1 MNCAV
6 RSFLALSIVCGVLA
20 FGPGASAFPSI
31 VWSGIQDIDT
41 GYLPMDLN
49 QDSIVDFL
57 YTFNLMA
64 EFSVTSQGAN
74 QAGGPLSAGT
84 VIDQSLSD
92 YWQGGSQTMV
102 QWIRL
107 LDDNTVSSGP
117 WAGIE
122 NGYMGLEFEAD
133 GQTYYGWAR
142 ITADYDDIYVVI
154 HEWAYESTPGISI
167 AAGATGVIPEPATVT
182 LVCIGGLGLV
192 ICRRRRTIK

>member
-1 MNCAV
+1 MRNFIAI
-6 RSFLALSIVCGVLA
+6 SIACVVLA
-20 FGPGASAFPSI
+20 FGPVASAFSSI

-57 YTFNLMA
+57 YTFTLMT

-74 QAGGPLSAGT
+74 RTGGPLSAGT
-84 VIDQSLSD
+84 VVDQSLVD
-92 YWQGGSQTMV
+92 YWQSDSQTMA

-107 LDDNTVSSGP
+107 LDENTVSFGP
-117 WAGIE
+117 WAGVD
-122 NGYMGLEFEAD
+122 NGYMGLEFEAA

-154 HEWAYESTPGISI
+154 HEWAYESTPGLGI
-167 AAGATGVIPEPATVT
+167 AAGATGVIPEPATAT
-182 LVCIGGLGLV
+182 LICIGGLGLALWK
-192 ICRRRRTIK
+192 RRRVEK

>member
-1 MNCAV
+1 MRN
-6 RSFLALSIVCGVLA
+6 FFALSIACGVLV

-41 GYLPMDLN
+41 GFLPMDLN

-64 EFSVTSQGAN
+64 EFSVTSQDAN
-74 QAGGPLSAGT
+74 RTGGPLTAGT
-84 VIDQSLSD
+84 EIDQSLAD

-107 LDDNTVSSGP
+107 LDDNTVSFGP
-117 WAGIE
+117 WAGVD

-142 ITADYDDIYVVI
+142 ITADYDDINVVV
-154 HEWAYESTPGISI
+154 HEWAYESTPGIGI
-167 AAGATGVIPEPATVT
+167 AAGATGVIPEPATAT
-182 LVCIGGLGLV
+182 LICIGGLGIALWKRRKV
-192 ICRRRRTIK
+192 IL

>member
-1 MNCAV
+1 MRNFFAM
-6 RSFLALSIVCGVLA
+6 SIACVVLA

-57 YTFNLMA
+57 YTFTLMA

-74 QAGGPLSAGT
+74 RTGGPLSAGT

-92 YWQGGSQTMV
+92 YWQSGSQTMA

-107 LDDNTVSSGP
+107 LDDNTVSFGP
-117 WAGIE
+117 WAGVD
-122 NGYMGLEFEAD
+122 NGYMGLEFEAA

-154 HEWAYESTPGISI
+154 HEWAYESTPGLGI
-167 AAGATGVIPEPATVT
+167 AAGATGVIPEPATAT
-182 LVCIGGLGLV
+182 LICIGGLGLALWK
-192 ICRRRRTIK
+192 RRRVIM

>member
-1 MNCAV
+1 MRNL
-6 RSFLALSIVCGVLA
+6 FALSIACSVLVS
-20 FGPGASAFPSI
+20 GPGASAFSSI
-31 VWSGIQDIDT
+31 VWSGIQNIDT

-64 EFSVTSQGAN
+64 EFSVSSQDAN
-74 QAGGPLSAGT
+74 RTGGPLTAGT
-84 VIDQSLSD
+84 EIDQSLAD

-107 LDDNTVSSGP
+107 LDDNTVSFGP
-117 WAGIE
+117 WAGVD

-142 ITADYDDIYVVI
+142 ITADYDDINVVV
-154 HEWAYESTPGISI
+154 HEWAYESTPGIGI
-167 AAGATGVIPEPATVT
+167 AAGATGVIPEPATAT
-182 LVCIGGLGLV
+182 LICIGGLGIALWKRRKV
-192 ICRRRRTIK
+192 IL

>member
-6 RSFLALSIVCGVLA
+6 RSLLALSVVCVVLVI
-20 FGPGASAFPSI
+20 GPGASAFPSI
-31 VWSGIQDIDT
+31 VWSGIQNIDT

-49 QDSIVDFL
+49 KDSIVDFL

-74 QAGGPLSAGT
+74 QAGGPLSDGA

-167 AAGATGVIPEPATVT
+167 AAGATGVIPEQATVT
-182 LVCIGGLGLV
+182 LICIGGFGLV
-192 ICRRRRTIK
+192 ICRRRRTHK

>member
-1 MNCAV
+1 M
-6 RSFLALSIVCGVLA
+6 RIFLAWSIICGVLA
-20 FGPGASAFPSI
+20 LGSGASAFPSI

-64 EFSVTSQGAN
+64 EFSVSSQDAN
-74 QAGGPLSAGT
+74 RTGGPLTAGT
-84 VIDQSLSD
+84 EIDQSLAD

-107 LDDNTVSSGP
+107 LDDNTVSFGP
-117 WAGIE
+117 WAGVD

-142 ITADYDDIYVVI
+142 ITADYDDINVVV
-154 HEWAYESTPGISI
+154 HEWAYESTPGIGI
-167 AAGATGVIPEPATVT
+167 AAGATGVIPEPATAT
-182 LVCIGGLGLV
+182 LIGIGGLGLALWK
-192 ICRRRRTIK
+192 RRRVI